1 MIKNK
6 KLIIRNKNSTRP
18 WQHVLEPISGYL
30 LLGLKLY
37 QHPKKYSSSWN
48 FGPNI
53 RETLKV
59 SELVRIFIKNLKIK
73 SKIKIIYKNNKKFK
87 ESKLLR
93 LNSSKAK
100 KNLKWNNK
108 WGMFK
113 SIEETATWYEN
124 FLKGKNMKSYSKNQI
139 DKYFN

>member
-1 MIKNK
+1 M
-6 KLIIRNKNSTRP
+6 
-18 WQHVLEPISGYL
+18 EPISGYL
-30 LLGLKLY
+30 LLGLKHY

-100 KNLKWNNK
+100 KNLKWNNT